1 MRYIEESSWK
11 IKIINMED
19 RIKGERASIATRVTI
34 DASPY
39 STLNT
44 LKIDQLGTPN
54 FNLRTSTDTSTAK
67 EIITNIEEA
76 IELGRSAYKDYMEN
90 CEGLMKDLKRIGG
103 DFTRQIDEVPGS
115 ILQHIESMRD
125 SLRESFVN
133 QLEEN
138 MRSGKQIAGLVK
150 EKGMIVQ
157 GVSEVDQRLK
167 QMEDSFAC

>member
-1 MRYIEESSWK
+1 
-11 IKIINMED
+11 MED

-44 LKIDQLGTPN
+44 LKIDELGTPN
-54 FNLRTSTDTSTAK
+54 YNLRTSTETSTAK

-76 IELGRSAYKDYMEN
+76 IELGKSVYKEYMED
-90 CEGLMKDLKRIGG
+90 CGGLKKDLQRIDGELN
-103 DFTRQIDEVPGS
+103 RQIDEVPGS
-115 ILQHIESMRD
+115 ILQHIENMRD

-138 MRSGKQIAGLVK
+138 MKFGKQIAGLVK

-157 GVSEVDQRLK
+157 GVSEINDRLK
-167 QMEDSFAC
+167 QMEDSFIC